1 MNDALWVDDGSDP
14 LLDEVPVVKP
24 GKTSESRKAR
34 RLRNTGL
41 YAPVPLT
48 SLMDRAWDA
57 VYHPRTRLFLY
68 LWVRS
73 HQGQQ
78 SVKLTNAMA
87 AEIGLDKQQKWRY
100 LRQLKDTRRIAI
112 TQDGN
117 NAPTIVV
124 QQLNGQ

>member
-1 MNDALWVDDGSDP
+1 
-14 LLDEVPVVKP
+14 
-24 GKTSESRKAR
+24 
-34 RLRNTGL
+34 
-41 YAPVPLT
+41 
-48 SLMDRAWDA
+48 
-57 VYHPRTRLFLY
+57 
-68 LWVRS
+68 
-73 HQGQQ
+73 
-78 SVKLTNAMA
+78 MA